1 MSFPPQVATK
11 VSISTKIIV
20 TTLLFAGLGALG
32 YASGF
37 VRLDYQ
43 SARGGDDA
51 ALEECNCL
59 TDCAESR
66 KDCLDAGNSVEQCD
80 QGVGICID
88 ECTPTREPIEPEGDE
103 CEDSCRDSYNQC
115 ILTGASEQTCV
126 DRAAACMCDCDPT
139 FAPPNLTHGS
149 ATNSCVDQC
158 SNQRALCEASPGT
171 PSAPLDCN
179 QVENT
184 CLERCDLWCDDD
196 GREPNDNPTD
206 EGGTCEEHCLYDFDQ
221 CKADGTPDEQCR
233 GVYEGCSAE
242 CSDDDPKDDDREPQD
257 DPKDEGGT
265 CEEHC
270 LYDFDQCK
278 ADGTSDE
285 QCRGVYEGCMAECP
299 DDDTKDD
306 DGRESNDPAD
316 DGHTSSNGD
325 GTSSSNGDG
334 TSSTD
339 GSSPSN
345 GDGTSDGTSD
355 ETTHSDGEE
364 ETRDETDERSA
375 DGTR

>member
-1 MSFPPQVATK
+1 MSVPPQVATK

-43 SARGGDDA
+43 SARGGADA

-66 KDCLDAGNSVEQCD
+66 KDCLDSGRSVEQCD
-80 QGVGICID
+80 KGVGICID
-88 ECTPTREPIEPEGDE
+88 ECTPTREPVEPEGDA
-103 CEDSCRDSYNQC
+103 CGDSCRDSYNQC
-115 ILTGASEQTCV
+115 ILTGAPEQTCV
-126 DRAAACMCDCDPT
+126 DKAAACMCDCDPAFT
-139 FAPPNLTHGS
+139 PPSLTHGS

-184 CLERCDLWCDDD
+184 CLQRCDLWCDDN
-196 GREPNDNPTD
+196 GREPKDEPKDDPKD

-221 CKADGTPDEQCR
+221 CKADGTPDQQCR
-233 GVYEGCSAE
+233 GIYEGCSAE
-242 CSDDDPKDDDREPQD
+242 CSDDETTDDGREPNNTPPQ
-257 DPKDEGGT
+257 EGGT

-299 DDDTKDD
+299 DD
-306 DGRESNDPAD
+306 GREPNDPAD
-316 DGHTSSNGD
+316 DGNNLDGTSAAGGTSAGD
-325 GTSSSNGDG
+325 GTSTTN
-334 TSSTD
+334 TP
-339 GSSPSN
+339 SSPS
-345 GDGTSDGTSD
+345 DGGSATNP
-355 ETTHSDGEE
+355 
-364 ETRDETDERSA
+364 ETDRRPAE
-375 DGTR
+375 GTR